1 MVLNNFGLASA
12 AHDDCMP
19 PGFLNPPRSAAIRAQ
34 RTALMVAIVAAHVGL
49 ALLIL
54 LGGSSFADVR
64 KPQSLRAIDFSVEV
78 RKADAP
84 AKKAVV
90 PPVPNKKKLALSLK
104 KVTVE
109 AAAPPAS
116 GSGSGSGC
124 SVASAVGAALIADEP
139 AMAELAA
146 LPAEVRSDT
155 DAVMLWNG
163 SWLGVAP
170 EAQQTQEQAQMQ
182 SQAPAPAPAQ
192 TFSLIPTLTQ
202 IPELKRVVTDTI
214 LALPVEC
221 QGVETAGPQ
230 LIPIPEPGR
239 TTMVVI
245 GSGLWRWSD
254 LIELPVADPTDSQT
268 GDGWPGSTA
277 PSGN

>member
-1 MVLNNFGLASA
+1 MLLNNFGSVSA

-34 RTALMVAIVAAHVGL
+34 RGALMVAIVAAHVGL

-54 LGGSSFADVR
+54 LGGSSFAAVR
-64 KPQSLRAIDFSVEV
+64 KPQSLKAIDFSVEV

-84 AKKAVV
+84 AKKAIVR
-90 PPVPNKKKLALSLK
+90 PVPNKKQLALSPK
-104 KVTVE
+104 KVPVE

-124 SVASAVGAALIADEP
+124 SVASAVGTALIADEP

-254 LIELPVADPTDSQT
+254 LIELPVADPADNQLVE
-268 GDGWPGSTA
+268 GLPGSTA